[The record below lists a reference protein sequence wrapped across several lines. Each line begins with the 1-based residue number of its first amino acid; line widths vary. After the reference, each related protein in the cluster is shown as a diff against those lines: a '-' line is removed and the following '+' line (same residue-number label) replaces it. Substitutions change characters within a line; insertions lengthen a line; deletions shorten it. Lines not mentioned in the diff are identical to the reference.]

1 MKEGSRNVTNIK
13 DLKLAE
19 IDFVRAISVFSVI
32 MIHVSAN
39 YVELLG
45 LGFLM
50 NQWSRFAV
58 PLFLLLSGLVLH
70 LPRAQRPSATIFY
83 RQRFGKILIP
93 YLLWSIF
100 YVLFTAFTNRLPI
113 AWSNLPSALIYGTGY
128 YHLYFVIIL
137 LQLYLLYPLLSK
149 WLRRTPLLC
158 LSLSFALTFC
168 CEIILYLAMFSKIIL
183 PHASSPIYLV
193 AFPSWLFFF
202 ILGMYLSISYTSLK
216 SKLLHYNWQ
225 ILVLWLLCFALFYL
239 EGKAFG
245 SYRSSIRLMTI
256 PYACSSGLALLTLPL
271 IFPFPQLLQRICSW
285 LARQGFLIYLLHPT
299 ILTILLLLGNWLG
312 PSLGIGSFIGLYLA
326 TAGLSIISILALQHL
341 PGINYLGGFHQS
353 PNHK

>member
-1 MKEGSRNVTNIK
+1 MTNVK
-13 DLKLAE
+13 ALKLAE
-19 IDFVRAISVFSVI
+19 IDFVRAIAVFSVI

-70 LPRAQRPSATIFY
+70 LPQAQRLSAAIFY
-83 RQRFGKILIP
+83 RRRFGKILFP
-93 YLLWSIF
+93 YLLWSVF

-113 AWSNLPSALIYGTGY
+113 AWSSLPSALIYGTGY

-149 WLRRTPLLC
+149 WLARTPLLC
-158 LSLSFALTFC
+158 LSLSFTLTFAS
-168 CEIILYLAMFSKIIL
+168 EIILYLAMFSKILL

-202 ILGMYLSISYTSLK
+202 VLGMYLGGSYASLK
-216 SKLLHYNWQ
+216 PKLLKHTWQ
-225 ILVLWLLCFALFYL
+225 ILALWLLCFFLFYL
-239 EGKAFG
+239 EGKYFG

-256 PYACSSGLALLTLPL
+256 PYACSSGLALLALPL
-271 IFPFPQLLQRICSW
+271 IFPFPQLLQRACTW
-285 LARQGFLIYLLHPT
+285 VANQGFLIYLLHPA
-299 ILTILLLLGNWLG
+299 ILTTLLLLGNWLG
-312 PSLGIGSFIGLYLA
+312 PDLGIGSFIGLYLA
-326 TAGLSIISILALQHL
+326 TAGLSIISILILQHL
-341 PGINYLGGFHQS
+341 PGINYLGGVRQS
-353 PNHK
+353 SNSSEKLP